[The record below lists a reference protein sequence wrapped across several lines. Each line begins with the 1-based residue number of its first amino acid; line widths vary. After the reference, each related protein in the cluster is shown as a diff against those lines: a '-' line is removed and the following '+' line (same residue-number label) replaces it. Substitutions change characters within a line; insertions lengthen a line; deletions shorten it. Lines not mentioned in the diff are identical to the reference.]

1 MQVGVKSSPDSFS
14 AIAFILSKYRI
25 VSSEFEE
32 IMKLIDKEIKK
43 TIPPYITYRDENDNK
58 CAFVEEQGLMII
70 NFQNDNFVKKYIL

>member
-43 TIPPYITYRDENDNK
+43 DIEETNILLKKAQRTYK
-58 CAFVEEQGLMII
+58 I
-70 NFQNDNFVKKYIL
+70 

>member
-32 IMKLIDKEIKK
+32 IMKLIDKEILFHQLK
-43 TIPPYITYRDENDNK
+43 
-58 CAFVEEQGLMII
+58 
-70 NFQNDNFVKKYIL
+70 ILLFSSF

>member
-32 IMKLIDKEIKK
+32 IMKLIDKEI
-43 TIPPYITYRDENDNK
+43 
-58 CAFVEEQGLMII
+58 FVRFRMANLGKIL
-70 NFQNDNFVKKYIL
+70 NFVKKNIFYNIL

>member
-32 IMKLIDKEIKK
+32 IMKLIDRMANLGKI
-43 TIPPYITYRDENDNK
+43 
-58 CAFVEEQGLMII
+58 L
-70 NFQNDNFVKKYIL
+70 NFVKKNIFYNIL

>member
-43 TIPPYITYRDENDNK
+43 TRKGEDLTFLTFCYTEIAKMWAMWDD
-58 CAFVEEQGLMII
+58 
-70 NFQNDNFVKKYIL
+70 

>member
-43 TIPPYITYRDENDNK
+43 TIPPI
-58 CAFVEEQGLMII
+58 VSII
-70 NFQNDNFVKKYIL
+70 S

>member
-43 TIPPYITYRDENDNK
+43 TIPPIKNFTFLV
-58 CAFVEEQGLMII
+58 FVRFRMANLGKIL
-70 NFQNDNFVKKYIL
+70 NFVKKYIL

>member
-43 TIPPYITYRDENDNK
+43 TIHQLYLLLVDYQYYT
-58 CAFVEEQGLMII
+58 L
-70 NFQNDNFVKKYIL
+70 

>member
-43 TIPPYITYRDENDNK
+43 TIPPIKNFTFF
-58 CAFVEEQGLMII
+58 FVLSICSFSDGKLRK
-70 NFQNDNFVKKYIL
+70 DS

>member
-43 TIPPYITYRDENDNK
+43 TIQPIK
-58 CAFVEEQGLMII
+58 
-70 NFQNDNFVKKYIL
+70 NFTFFFILSICSFSDGKLRKDS

>member
-43 TIPPYITYRDENDNK
+43 EKAT
-58 CAFVEEQGLMII
+58 V
-70 NFQNDNFVKKYIL
+70 FQLAKNGRFCCHT

>member
-43 TIPPYITYRDENDNK
+43 TIPPIK
-58 CAFVEEQGLMII
+58 
-70 NFQNDNFVKKYIL
+70 NFRFRMANLGKILNFVKKYIL

>member
-32 IMKLIDKEIKK
+32 IMKLIDKETKVSQVKIHK
-43 TIPPYITYRDENDNK
+43 RD
-58 CAFVEEQGLMII
+58 LT
-70 NFQNDNFVKKYIL
+70 

>member
-43 TIPPYITYRDENDNK
+43 TIPPI
-58 CAFVEEQGLMII
+58 VSII
-70 NFQNDNFVKKYIL
+70 SLLSILYALNGRKVTVWILFRYERVRI

>member
-43 TIPPYITYRDENDNK
+43 TIPPIKNFTFFFFGV
-58 CAFVEEQGLMII
+58 FVR
-70 NFQNDNFVKKYIL
+70 FQDGKLRKDS

>member
-43 TIPPYITYRDENDNK
+43 TIPPIK
-58 CAFVEEQGLMII
+58 
-70 NFQNDNFVKKYIL
+70 NFRMANLGKILNFVKKYIL